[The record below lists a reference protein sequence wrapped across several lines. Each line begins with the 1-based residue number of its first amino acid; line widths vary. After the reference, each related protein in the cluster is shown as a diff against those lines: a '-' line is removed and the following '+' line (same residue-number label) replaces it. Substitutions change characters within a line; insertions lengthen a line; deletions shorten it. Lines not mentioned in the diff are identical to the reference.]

1 MTCIYRYLYVSSGC
15 QVSWSCFSCKQAYQY
30 LCDRDFFFWDLW
42 LLKLSFRKK
51 WTKHKWRVFKLS
63 WQLVHF
69 TIYSDKCASYSEC
82 LWLKFSVWKYYI
94 VLPILYHSPHAPNL
108 FDKQQT
114 AIFAHADSASLFDKL
129 YNFDLPTKHRS
140 HLWSCFRPHFS
151 ISHKKLRKEI
161 LKCSSTFK
169 ESQW

>member
-1 MTCIYRYLYVSSGC
+1 MTCLYRYLYVSSGC

-82 LWLKFSVWKYYI
+82 LWLKFSVWKYYYCLFCI
-94 VLPILYHSPHAPNL
+94 TVPILLIFLTNSKLLWLHMLIQPPCLTNFTILIFLPNTNL
-108 FDKQQT
+108 TCDL
-114 AIFAHADSASLFDKL
+114 ASELISAFHTR
-129 YNFDLPTKHRS
+129 N
-140 HLWSCFRPHFS
+140 
-151 ISHKKLRKEI
+151 
-161 LKCSSTFK
+161 
-169 ESQW
+169 